1 MHTELN
7 NRCGRLLSLPAY
19 VIVTPARNE
28 AQYIELTI
36 KSVIAQTVRPLK
48 WVIISDGS
56 TDGMDEIVSRYAG
69 DYPWIELVRMPERTE
84 RHFAGKVHAFN
95 AGYARMRG
103 MQYEVIVN
111 LDADVSF
118 DEDYFSFLLHK
129 MAEAPSLGLV
139 GGRLVDVTSN
149 KHYKA
154 ADLEYVSGPCHVF
167 RRECFEAIG
176 GYQPIKS
183 GGVDVVA
190 VLSAR
195 ATGWQT
201 RTFADKP
208 YYHHRPMNGAQMKGF
223 RERLHRGH
231 MDYLLGSHPLW
242 EIVRG
247 VYQMGNRPYV
257 IGGLL
262 ILASYFW
269 NYLGGV
275 AQTIPPDLM
284 VFRRKDQMAR
294 LRYMFLR
301 AAMDS
306 PTVSSLRGR
315 KVDGD

>member
-1 MHTELN
+1 MLT
-7 NRCGRLLSLPAY
+7 LPKY

-56 TDGMDEIVSRYAG
+56 TDGMDEIVNRYTT
-69 DYPWIELVRMPERTE
+69 DHPWIELVRMPERSE

-95 AGYARMRG
+95 TGYARMSG
-103 MQYEVIVN
+103 LQYDVIVN

-118 DEDYFSFLLHK
+118 DEGYFSFLLQK
-129 MAEAPSLGLV
+129 LAEAPALGLA
-139 GGRLVDVTSN
+139 GGRLVDVTSS
-149 KHYKA
+149 KHYKV
-154 ADLEYVSGPCHVF
+154 ADPEYVSGPCQVF
-167 RRECFEAIG
+167 RRQCFEAIG
-176 GYQPIKS
+176 GYRPLKS

-201 RTFADKP
+201 RTFTDKP

-223 RERLHRGH
+223 RERLHRGR
-231 MDYLLGSHPLW
+231 MDYLLGSHPIW

-257 IGGLL
+257 IGGVL

-269 NYLGGV
+269 NCLRGV
-275 AQTIPPDLM
+275 EQTIPPDLM
-284 VFRRKDQMAR
+284 VFRRKDQMER
-294 LRYMFLR
+294 LRTTLRR
-301 AAMDS
+301 AAREGIA
-306 PTVSSLRGR
+306 VSSLPRH
-315 KVDGD
+315 KVDAN

>member
-1 MHTELN
+1 MLN
-7 NRCGRLLSLPAY
+7 LPTY

-48 WVIISDGS
+48 WVIVSDGS
-56 TDGMDEIVSRYAG
+56 TDGMDEIVSRYANEH
-69 DYPWIELVRMPERTE
+69 PWIDLVRMPERSE

-95 AGYARMRG
+95 AGYARMSG
-103 MQYEVIVN
+103 LQYDVVVN

-118 DEDYFSFLLHK
+118 DEDYFSFLLQRL
-129 MAEAPSLGLV
+129 AEAPNLGLV

-149 KHYKA
+149 KHYKV
-154 ADLEYVSGPCHVF
+154 ADLEYVSGPCQVF

-176 GYQPIKS
+176 GYKPLKS

-195 ATGWQT
+195 ATGWRT
-201 RTFADKP
+201 RTFTDKP

-223 RERLHRGH
+223 RERLHRGR
-231 MDYLLGSHPLW
+231 MDYLLGSHPIW

-247 VYQMGNRPYV
+247 VYQMGNRPYI
-257 IGGLL
+257 IGGML
-262 ILASYFW
+262 ILAAYFW
-269 NYLGGV
+269 NSLSG
-275 AQTIPPDLM
+275 AEQTIPRELM
-284 VFRRKDQMAR
+284 AFRRKDQMAR
-294 LRYMFLR
+294 LRHAFHR
-301 AAMDS
+301 TAVQSVAFG
-306 PTVSSLRGR
+306 SLGEQ